1 MAGKQN
7 HGERWDADA
16 MIKNAK
22 ALRAERVVKEL
33 EKNKPKPS
41 LSDGWGKW
49 DRGTEDQLLFRRAGF
64 WRFPIYCRSRQSSR

>member
-7 HGERWDADA
+7 HGKSWNADA

-22 ALRAERVVKEL
+22 ALQRVVKEL
-33 EKNKPKPS
+33 KKNKPKPS
-41 LSDGWGKW
+41 LSDGWANGIEVQ
-49 DRGTEDQLLFRRAGF
+49 RTNYSSEASF